1 MADNDDAQLAKL
13 TEKQKAARAAA
24 AEADAAVDDYIATM
38 RVAKIAEMKKAI
50 EDYAFTAVELFGAIA
65 TAKPKPHAK
74 AKGKRGAAVVKYRDG
89 QGNAWGGGKGPRP
102 AWVKAIQ
109 AAGGDL
115 EKYRVDVTSAAQH
128 LVAQGGAA
136 PAMESVPGRRPA

>member
-38 RVAKIAEMKKAI
+38 RVAKIAEMQKVIA
-50 EDYAFTAVELFGAIA
+50 DYSFTVAELFGAIA
-65 TAKPKPHAK
+65 TTKPKSK
-74 AKGKRGAAVVKYRDG
+74 AKSKRGPAVVKYRDE
-89 QGNAWGGGKGPRP
+89 QGNTWGGGKGPRP

-109 AAGGDL
+109 DADGDI
-115 EKYRVDVTSAAQH
+115 EKFRVSATASAASQR

-136 PAMESVPGRRPA
+136 PTLDDVPRRRPA